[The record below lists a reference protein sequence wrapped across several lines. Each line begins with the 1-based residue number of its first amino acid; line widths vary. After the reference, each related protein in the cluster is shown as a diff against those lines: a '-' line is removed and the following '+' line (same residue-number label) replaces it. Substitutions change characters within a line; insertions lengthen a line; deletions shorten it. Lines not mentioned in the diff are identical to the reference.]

1 VAFVFILPLEMTVEG
16 WRSCSSTSKFDLQ
29 FLNGS
34 VSWIVQRATTEHDER
49 TLDIREMINSTKSV
63 SRLSEA
69 LSVLFRSRGSTGS
82 YLQNINS
89 INWSGW
95 HDRPGNWKY
104 VKYGGVSRIQRRSTF
119 KFFTSWLSFHKAIFL
134 SAATDEFNFRLN
146 FLRTAYPFT
155 NQQFFHPHLGRLQF
169 AICDRFLAKVGGGG
183 EKIVFS
189 RFPSRRTRIFFVRA
203 W

>member
-1 VAFVFILPLEMTVEG
+1 MTVEG

-29 FLNGS
+29 FLNES

-89 INWSGW
+89 INWSRW
-95 HDRPGNWKY
+95 HDWKY
-104 VKYGGVSRIQRRSTF
+104 VKYGGGFNVDLRLNFLRAGYL
-119 KFFTSWLSFHKAIFL
+119 FTKRFFL

-155 NQQFFHPHLGRLQF
+155 KQQFFHPHLGRLQF
-169 AICDRFLAKVGGGG
+169 AICDRFLARVGGGG

-189 RFPSRRTRIFFVRA
+189 RFPTRRTRIFFVRD